1 MHVLESGDGVTG
13 LRFLPD
19 GRRLLAAVASED
31 GQAGIDVWTLPQ
43 GDRVRMPLPTPGKWG
58 DVNAV
63 AIHPSGES
71 CYVAWEGR
79 LLAFR
84 TDDGRPLP
92 APDVAAHQVIVS
104 PSGDRLV
111 VARFHYGNHEIRAL
125 ETNGESG
132 QVIWNATSEEWF
144 HHLAGFF
151 PDGERLV
158 TVDDAAVRIRAAADN
173 QELAKTRFPANSV
186 HHPLLSP
193 DGQYLGVSGYTSMY
207 VYETAQLGKPRR
219 ISGSQAFGNFISFA
233 FHPDGGTLAVI
244 HGGPTLVKMYDLATM
259 KLVHKLNWRLGP
271 LQCVTFSPDGSL
283 GAAGSQKG
291 RIVLWDVDP

>member
-1 MHVLESGDGVTG
+1 MQVLEAGDGVTQ

-19 GRRLLAAVASED
+19 GRRLLAAVAFAD

-43 GDRVRMPLPTPGKWG
+43 GDRVRLPLPTPGKWA

-71 CYVAWEGR
+71 CYVAWDGR
-79 LLAFR
+79 LLSFR
-84 TDDGRPLP
+84 TADGAPLP
-92 APDVAAHQVIVS
+92 VPDVAAHQVVVS

-111 VARFHYGNHEIRAL
+111 VARFHYGNHDICAL
-125 ETNGESG
+125 ETNAESSR
-132 QVIWNATSEEWF
+132 VIWHATSTQSV
-144 HHLAGFF
+144 HHLAGFL

-158 TVDDAAVRIRAAADN
+158 TVDDSAVRIRAFADN
-173 QELAKTRFPANSV
+173 KELAATRFPANSV
-186 HHPLLSP
+186 SHPLLSP
-193 DGQYLGVSGYTSMY
+193 DGQHLGVSGYTSMY

-233 FHPDGGTLAVI
+233 FHPDGRALAVI
-244 HGGPTLVKMYDLATM
+244 HGGPTLVKMYDLKTLKVA
-259 KLVHKLNWRLGP
+259 HKLNWRLGP

-283 GAAGSQKG
+283 GAAGSQDG